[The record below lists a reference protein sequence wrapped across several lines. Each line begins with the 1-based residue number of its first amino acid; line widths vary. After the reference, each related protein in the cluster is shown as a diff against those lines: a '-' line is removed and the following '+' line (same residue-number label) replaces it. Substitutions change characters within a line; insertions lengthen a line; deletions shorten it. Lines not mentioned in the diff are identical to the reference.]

1 MNENQTVSNNATDMK
16 RTKQRWVLA
25 RVLLLTLLVAYVDRV
40 NVSVLVA
47 DPVFLSD
54 MGIKGNPVAMG
65 MLMSVFLMAYGIS
78 NVFLSPLGDYLGPRK
93 AMCLSIF
100 LWSIALCLGGIAGS
114 FVIMLGAR
122 LLLGVGEAM
131 HWPMQSKFVKN
142 WFPPGERGKA
152 NSLWLFGLFIGP
164 ALAMPFFTWVIK
176 SFGWRPSFF
185 ILAAIG
191 LVPLILIWKFTRDF
205 PSELKSVN
213 SAELEYIENGMKSE
227 REAEAQTGKV
237 SVWDNIKVFISD
249 YRFWLVTIYYACNA
263 SIWWGSMA
271 WLPSYLKVSRGFSWA
286 EMGALSSLP
295 YILGMISVLIC
306 GWWTDKVGRRA
317 PFSAASMLGA
327 AVFVY
332 LGAHAP
338 DNMTSAI
345 FISLGI
351 GSLGIGQPAN
361 WSLLQQI
368 VPGKAI
374 GTGAGVMNG
383 IANGAAALA
392 PLIIGFLIST
402 TGSYIGGLMYLV
414 FLGAIGCIGMLIL
427 VIQKY

>member
-1 MNENQTVSNNATDMK
+1 MKEYQPVIDTATGIK

-25 RVLLLTLLVAYVDRV
+25 RILLLTLLVAYVDRV

-65 MLMSVFLMAYGIS
+65 MLMTVFLLAYGIS

-93 AMCLSIF
+93 AMSLSIF
-100 LWSIALCLGGIAGS
+100 LWSVALCVGGLAGT
-114 FVIMLGAR
+114 FIIMLCAR
-122 LLLGVGEAM
+122 LLLGIGEAM

-185 ILAAIG
+185 ILAAVG
-191 LVPLILIWKFTRDF
+191 LVPLVLIWMFTRDF
-205 PSELKSVN
+205 PHQSQNVN
-213 SAELEYIENGMKSE
+213 AAELEYIENGMKE
-227 REAEAQTGKV
+227 EKEAEAQTGKV
-237 SVWDNIKVFISD
+237 SVWDNIKLFISD

-295 YILGMISVLIC
+295 YILGMISVLVC

-317 PFSAASMLGA
+317 PFSAASMFGA

-332 LGAHAP
+332 FGAHAP
-338 DNMTSAI
+338 DNMTAAI
-345 FISLGI
+345 CISLGI
-351 GSLGIGQPAN
+351 ASLGIGQPAN

-383 IANGAAALA
+383 VANGAAALA
-392 PLIIGFLIST
+392 PLVIGLLISS

-414 FLGAIGCIGMLIL
+414 FLGAVGCLGMLIL
-427 VIQKY
+427 VAKKY

>member
-1 MNENQTVSNNATDMK
+1 
-16 RTKQRWVLA
+16 
-25 RVLLLTLLVAYVDRV
+25 
-40 NVSVLVA
+40 
-47 DPVFLSD
+47 
-54 MGIKGNPVAMG
+54 
-65 MLMSVFLMAYGIS
+65 
-78 NVFLSPLGDYLGPRK
+78 
-93 AMCLSIF
+93 
-100 LWSIALCLGGIAGS
+100 
-114 FVIMLGAR
+114 MLGAR

-191 LVPLILIWKFTRDF
+191 LVPLLLIWKFTRDF
-205 PSELKSVN
+205 PHELKSVN
-213 SAELEYIENGMKSE
+213 SAELEYIENGMKAE

-237 SVWDNIKVFISD
+237 SVWDNIKLFISD

-327 AVFVY
+327 ALFVY

-414 FLGAIGCIGMLIL
+414 FLGAVGCLGMLIL